1 MTSVADR
8 TASFEASDSASPGA
22 ARGTTPQR
30 GYFFGPLTDFLYLG
44 GGSLIVLGAIII
56 FLPQG
61 IAEPQ
66 IASLMVVLMLLINQ
80 PHFAHSYQLFYR
92 NFRNKAFGQYARALR
107 LRYILAGIIVPIVLA
122 FFLAVGTLIALRT
135 RNTQVLGYGFNLMFF
150 LVGWHYVKQG
160 YGILIV
166 DSVQKSLVFSES
178 EKRVLRF
185 NSYACWLLT
194 WIGLNNTVAN
204 VAPQLGIAY
213 GTLALPTI
221 AYQAIVVAGVA
232 STIGAVGVLF
242 QAWWR
247 LGSLPWIGVVA
258 YLTTLYLWV
267 MFARINPLVY
277 LIIPTFHS
285 LQYLTV
291 VWRYELNAGEV
302 AKRMRALAW
311 LDRIIPDT
319 IWRRL
324 VLFVGCGIGLGYVF
338 MDGLPRFLDI
348 AIAYD
353 YGTFGTN
360 VFLFSFLLFI
370 NVHHYFLDSVM
381 WRRGNP
387 DIRQL
392 FRPPSPAR
400 QS

>member
-8 TASFEASDSASPGA
+8 SASFEATDSTSPSA

-61 IAEPQ
+61 ISEPQ
-66 IASLMVVLMLLINQ
+66 IVSLMLVLMLLINQ

-107 LRYILAGIIVPIVLA
+107 LRYILAGIIVPIALA

-135 RNTQVLGYGFNLMFF
+135 RNTQILGYGFNLMFF

-232 STIGAVGVLF
+232 STIGAVGVFF
-242 QAWWR
+242 QAWRR

-291 VWRYELNAGEV
+291 VWRYELNAGGGGRGGKAHTGACV
-302 AKRMRALAW
+302 A
-311 LDRIIPDT
+311 
-319 IWRRL
+319 
-324 VLFVGCGIGLGYVF
+324 
-338 MDGLPRFLDI
+338 
-348 AIAYD
+348 
-353 YGTFGTN
+353 
-360 VFLFSFLLFI
+360 
-370 NVHHYFLDSVM
+370 
-381 WRRGNP
+381 
-387 DIRQL
+387 
-392 FRPPSPAR
+392 
-400 QS
+400 